1 MEFNAKIKDL
11 LDFYE
16 QEYSISFDIKTPRVV
31 CKRPLE
37 ETYDSEQ
44 QRNEE
49 TTNEVN
55 DEDYMNYK
63 KAVDEMYKI
72 GRQKDFFSLLKQVAD
87 GKLNTNVGWHCA
99 LDLGR
104 FLDLEDIRLMEYM
117 NP

>member
-1 MEFNAKIKDL
+1 MLVKKLKFFDKKDKKLDAQAGIFTFDLVEFNAKIKDL

-44 QRNEE
+44 HRNEE

-55 DEDYMNYK
+55 DK
-63 KAVDEMYKI
+63 KLYDL
-72 GRQKDFFSLLKQVAD
+72 QKN
-87 GKLNTNVGWHCA
+87 G
-99 LDLGR
+99 
-104 FLDLEDIRLMEYM
+104 
-117 NP
+117 

>member
-55 DEDYMNYK
+55 DKNYMIYK

-72 GRQKDFFSLLKQVAD
+72 GRQKDFFRY
-87 GKLNTNVGWHCA
+87 LNI
-99 LDLGR
+99 GR
-104 FLDLEDIRLMEYM
+104 W
-117 NP
+117 